1 MRGKTSFFFIGRTIS
16 KCFMGFDV
24 IVNDFSKLYFP
35 TLKYWKNG
43 AIRKSSKDA
52 NVSGFSWWR
61 IGYFIISKYL
71 PTNNFL
77 ITKEQQWIYSGQ
89 IW

>member
-35 TLKYWKNG
+35 TLKY
-43 AIRKSSKDA
+43 
-52 NVSGFSWWR
+52 
-61 IGYFIISKYL
+61 
-71 PTNNFL
+71 
-77 ITKEQQWIYSGQ
+77 
-89 IW
+89 